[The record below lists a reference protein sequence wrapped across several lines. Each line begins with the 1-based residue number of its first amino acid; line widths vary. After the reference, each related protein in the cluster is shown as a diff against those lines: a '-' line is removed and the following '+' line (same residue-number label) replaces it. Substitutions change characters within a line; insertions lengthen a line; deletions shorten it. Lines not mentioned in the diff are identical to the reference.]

1 MTGYYDIV
9 LGAIPL
15 ALVGITGA
23 FTLVG
28 LPLTSGVMVGAATS
42 IGVMGHAMFVNG
54 PVDDVEDT
62 VVDAAPTATGADA
75 SPASAGGPEPHTA
88 D

>member
-15 ALVGITGA
+15 ALIGITGA

-42 IGVMGHAMFVNG
+42 IGVMGHALFVNG
-54 PVDDVEDT
+54 PVDAHEDP
-62 VVDAAPTATGADA
+62 VVDAPATSTGTN
-75 SPASAGGPEPHTA
+75 GPETQTA